1 MAFSAESL
9 VPHGG
14 IIVLFIPGAIK
25 NPGAWVVALVAGTLV
40 STAALWVTT
49 RSYARAKA
57 GEPPRG
63 AVPAAA
69 PA

>member
-1 MAFSAESL
+1 
-9 VPHGG
+9 
-14 IIVLFIPGAIK
+14 
-25 NPGAWVVALVAGTLV
+25 VVALVAGTLV

-57 GEPPRG
+57 GEPPRA